1 MTILLHV
8 CCGPCS
14 TASIE
19 RLIAEGWTVVL
30 YFSNSNI
37 YPEAEHAKRYG
48 ELLKVA
54 ALHKMEVITEVY
66 DHEKWLGFIAGLE
79 GEREGGARCR
89 ACFAYNLAQA
99 HDKARELGIEHFST
113 TLTVSRFKNSRQI
126 FSVGERFDGFEAI
139 DFKKRGGFELS
150 TRLAKEMNLYRQHY
164 CGCEFSIR
172 P

>member
-8 CCGPCS
+8 CGPVQ

-113 TLTVSRFKNSRQI
+113 TRPSAASEQPTDLLGR
-126 FSVGERFDGFEAI
+126 ERFDGLSH
-139 DFKKRGGFELS
+139 DFKSGGFE
-150 TRLAKEMNLYRQHY
+150 
-164 CGCEFSIR
+164 R
-172 P
+172 PSAWQRR